1 MQSISLD
8 VVLAGGKTEK
18 VVCTAADFVA
28 FETHFDKPVSVLE
41 QGRLTYLYWL
51 AWHGLKRVGKTD
63 VEFEK
68 FVESVEALEV
78 PEGEQEAPVPLESNQ
93 LTG

>member
-1 MQSISLD
+1 MQAISLD

-51 AWHGLKRVGKTD
+51 AWHACKRAGNTELD
-63 VEFEK
+63 FDQ

-78 PEGEQEAPVPLESNQ
+78 PEGESQELVPLESNQ